1 MDEMNLDG
9 LELTRVVKA
18 WMDERGWQDAI
29 EVNEDRTAST
39 VQTTMTI
46 REQVYKIYIEVLET
60 EQALMIYLYSP
71 YQVPKSRIAAMAL
84 ILNRVNFR
92 LDLGRFATN
101 DGPAAR
107 PIQMKVCVDV
117 VGSDLTTKQV
127 VTLMGLGVTAFRT
140 YGSVLA
146 ATALTQRPVE
156 ELWEAFLQED
166 DEDEPWTV
174 ERVPRL
180 LN

>member
-1 MDEMNLDG
+1 MEENNLKG
-9 LELTRVVKA
+9 MELTQVVKA
-18 WMDERGWQDAI
+18 WMDERGWKDPI
-29 EVNEDRTAST
+29 EINEDLTAST
-39 VQTTMTI
+39 VQTTMII

-60 EQALMIYLYSP
+60 EQAVMIYLYSP
-71 YQVPKSRIAAMAL
+71 YQVPRSRMDAMARL
-84 ILNRVNFR
+84 LNLVNFR

-107 PIQMKVCVDV
+107 PVQMKVCVDV
-117 VGSDLTTKQV
+117 EGSALTTKQV
-127 VTLMGLGVTAFRT
+127 DTLVSLGVTAFRT

-146 ATALTQRPVE
+146 ATALTLRPVV